1 MVHQTQLTVSG
12 ANGVHGRHVRRRHR
26 VSGEVLD
33 QGVVGQ
39 DDDVEDVH
47 EDVGHNDGV
56 DDFAQGVGK
65 DDGVGDDIDE
75 VDQDCDDS
83 IFQESNLCNTLSSW
97 Y

>member
-1 MVHQTQLTVSG
+1 MCHQTQLTVSG

-56 DDFAQGVGK
+56 VLEK
-65 DDGVGDDIDE
+65 MTVLVTMLMKLIKT
-75 VDQDCDDS
+75 VV
-83 IFQESNLCNTLSSW
+83 T
-97 Y
+97 